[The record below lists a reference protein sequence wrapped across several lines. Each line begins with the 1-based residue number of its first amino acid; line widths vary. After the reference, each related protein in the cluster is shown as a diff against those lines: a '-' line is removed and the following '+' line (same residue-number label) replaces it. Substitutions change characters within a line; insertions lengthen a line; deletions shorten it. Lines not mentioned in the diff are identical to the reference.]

1 MRPGVW
7 IIEIGEMPSMAGM
20 DELTQK
26 ILEMINKSVQAYTIQ
41 TIKNLAPATCGYP
54 TRRAR
59 TFIIGWRDDVSNI
72 EVARPLQCLI
82 ENTMSVD

>member
-26 ILEMINKSVQAYTIQ
+26 SLGYDQHERAGIYNSDHQEPDTS
-41 TIKNLAPATCGYP
+41 NLRLPHSQDTDLYHRMAG
-54 TRRAR
+54 
-59 TFIIGWRDDVSNI
+59 
-72 EVARPLQCLI
+72 
-82 ENTMSVD
+82 